1 MSDITSHPAYQATR
15 RCLALVPDAVLF
27 AAVTYEMDMGK
38 GVVTDPE
45 CPVCLVGTICR
56 CALPDGL
63 PSSYDGGWWYGGTPE
78 DAENLFGGAWDD
90 WDAVFDGVVWPE
102 RAPAIE
108 AAVAD
113 ELLSR
118 V

>member
-15 RCLALVPDAVLF
+15 RCLARVSDAVLF
-27 AAVTYEMDMGK
+27 AAVTYEMDMGT
-38 GVVTDPE
+38 GYADPK
-45 CPVCLVGTICR
+45 CPVCLVGTMLR
-56 CALPDGL
+56 HTAPVEHDE
-63 PSSYDGGWWYGGTPE
+63 GGDFS
-78 DAENLFGGAWDD
+78 DATALFGGDYFDWMTVFYGVMDD
-90 WDAVFDGVVWPE
+90 DG
-102 RAPAIE
+102 RAPFIE